1 MKDYT
6 EIYEK
11 YDKYIE
17 IIDYEDQFGYQH
29 KRMDFNIDLAKSEL
43 DNDSFLI
50 AVIYSKLKSEMLK
63 QYGAELID
71 TAEAIVKI
79 LKENLFLKT

>member
-11 YDKYIE
+11 YDKYME
-17 IIDYEDQFGYQH
+17 IIDYEDQFGYKHQ
-29 KRMDFNIDLAKSEL
+29 MMNFNIELARAEL